1 MDVLHVLR
9 EPGTTTVVVHHDL
22 QEIRVLTKVR
32 IILFSAVERRE
43 RVVVP
48 DMPAN
53 SLRWGDAARE
63 PMHGAIGGFEP
74 VIPQALPGEQLRI
87 LEKEAPESD
96 QSAIGRSLA
105 TPHSRGPTLERE
117 IAFPSALG
125 IDSFFPGSGETML
138 AKTSDCAAVNSPM
151 LSAKRVI
158 EWPLPLTA
166 PHQAVH
172 LVGS

>member
-1 MDVLHVLR
+1 
-9 EPGTTTVVVHHDL
+9 
-22 QEIRVLTKVR
+22 IRIV
-32 IILFSAVERRE
+32 LFSAVERRE

-53 SLRWGDAARE
+53 SLGWGNAARE

-74 VIPQALPGEQLRI
+74 VIPQALPGQQLRI

-96 QSAIGRSLA
+96 KSAIGRPLA
-105 TPHSRGPTLERE
+105 PSRSGGPPLERE

-125 IDSFFPGSGETML
+125 IDSFFAGSDETML
-138 AKTSDCAAVNSPM
+138 AKTSDCALVSSPM

-172 LVGS
+172 LVGSQIIFHQ